1 MARTLLG
8 ITLTASILGGSCWAM
23 GSDGR
28 FTILGE
34 GANSCGTWLQE
45 RRAGRWLPMASWV
58 LGYLTA
64 YNQMVWKGGSNIA
77 AGTDTDGIEAWL
89 DAYCRQHPLDNI
101 SAATEALTIDFVR
114 RRSR

>member
-1 MARTLLG
+1 MVRTLLG
-8 ITLTASILGGSCWAM
+8 IALITSILGGSCWAIS
-23 GSDGR
+23 SDGR

-34 GANSCGTWLQE
+34 GSTSCGTWLQQ
-45 RRAGRWLPMASWV
+45 RRSGHWLTLAAWV

-89 DAYCRQHPLDNI
+89 DGYCIRHTLDNI
-101 SAATEALTIDFVR
+101 STATEALTIELVQ